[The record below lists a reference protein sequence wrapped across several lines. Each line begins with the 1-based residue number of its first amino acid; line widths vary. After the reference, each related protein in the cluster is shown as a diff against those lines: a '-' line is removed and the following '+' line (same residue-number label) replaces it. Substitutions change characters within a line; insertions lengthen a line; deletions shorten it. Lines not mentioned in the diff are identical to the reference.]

1 MKGFWKIPKEW
12 IQDKG
17 MSWNEAGVLAD
28 IKDWPNATTLERAKR
43 CGLTKKSV
51 IEIMKRCKIYTEN
64 SVETTPEEPK
74 SHDPKHG
81 VETTPKRCKI
91 YTKCGVETTPK
102 EKEKK
107 EIPPTPP
114 IKIKKENIE
123 EQEGEQGEQRGAAL
137 EENPKE
143 KIFVPPTIEEIK
155 GYCSERGNNID
166 AEAFF
171 DFYNA
176 AGWVYGKNKIPVK
189 DWKSCIRT
197 WERKN
202 GGGVTKKTIEI
213 AEGWKR
219 AYFKKFGYEY
229 MGDEKKPIAADFAR
243 CSHAIEIVMSQYNE
257 KDVPNFCE
265 RLFTAMLNIADQ
277 FQTDRWSPEYT
288 AKNFD
293 QLFRK
298 VLANGNSNNKGGGT
312 DSRPSMVERT
322 LNKYAAMY
330 GSGQQDGGIG
340 SQR

>member
-28 IKDWPNATTLERAKR
+28 IKDWPNATTQERAKR

-64 SVETTPEEPK
+64 GEEITPEEPK

-91 YTKCGVETTPK
+91 YTKGGVETTPE

-123 EQEGEQGEQRGAAL
+123 EQEERGEHIDAAL
-137 EENPKE
+137 EGTEQE
-143 KIFVPPTIEEIK
+143 KKFIPPTIEEIK
-155 GYCSERGNNID
+155 NYCEERGNNID

-189 DWKSCIRT
+189 DWKSCVRT

-202 GGGVTKKTIEI
+202 NKDVTKMTMEI

-219 AYFKKFGYEY
+219 AYLFKFGFEY
-229 MGDEKKPIAADFAR
+229 MGDEKKQIASDFAR
-243 CSHAIEIVMSQYNE
+243 CSHAIEKIMLLYKES
-257 KDVPNFCE
+257 DVVNFCE
-265 RLFTAMLNIADQ
+265 RMFTAMLNVADN
-277 FQTDRWSPEYT
+277 FQIDRWSPEYT
-288 AKNFD
+288 SKKFD
-293 QLFRK
+293 ELFRK
-298 VLANGNSNNKGGGT
+298 VMTNGKSSSNTADNFHVFGSRNITPDILAEFT
-312 DSRPSMVERT
+312 
-322 LNKYAAMY
+322 
-330 GSGQQDGGIG
+330 
-340 SQR
+340 